1 MLFSKHQKAD
11 KEPFNQMFSGRDLRM
26 LIGPLLI
33 EQLLSI
39 TVGMAD
45 SIMVSSAGEAAISG
59 VSLVD
64 MINVLIINIFAALAT
79 GGAVVSSQL
88 LGAGKKERACKSA
101 VQLLEISL
109 SFSVVIMLFTL
120 ALRYQILRLFFGA
133 IEDDVMQNALTYFWI
148 SSLSYP
154 FIALYNSCAALFR
167 SMGNSKV
174 SMLTS
179 AGMNVINIAGN
190 AVFVYL
196 FHMGAAGVATAS
208 LISRAAAAVVMLALL
223 CRPRHDIHLE
233 LRAGLRPDF
242 SMMKEILR
250 IGIPNSLENS
260 LFQLG
265 RVMVVGIISVFG
277 TVQIAANAVAN
288 TMDSFGCIPGQ
299 ALNLAIIT
307 VVGRCIGAGE
317 REQARFY
324 TKKLVG
330 ITYLATIC
338 LNTLL
343 LLFLPLILQVY
354 GTLSAETIQL
364 ATLLI
369 FIHNGCAML
378 LWPTAFTL
386 PNALRAASD
395 VRFTMVVAVFSMV
408 AFRVLFSFVLGSWL
422 GWGAL
427 GVWTAMIMDWVFR
440 AGCFLWRYHSGK
452 WLTQKAAV

>member
-1 MLFSKHQKAD
+1 MFRFRARKNSAAPVD
-11 KEPFNQMFSGRDLRM
+11 RMFSGRDLRT
-26 LIGPLLI
+26 LIGPLLV

-45 SIMVSSAGEAAISG
+45 SMMVSSAGEAAISG

-88 LGAGKKERACKSA
+88 LGAAKKDRACESA
-101 VQLLEISL
+101 VQLLEISIA
-109 SFSVVIMLFTL
+109 FSISIMIVTL
-120 ALRYQILRLFFGA
+120 VLRYQILRLFFGA

-154 FIALYNSCAALFR
+154 FIAIYNSCAALFR

-174 SMLTS
+174 SMLIS
-179 AGMNVINIAGN
+179 AGMNVINIIGN
-190 AVFVYL
+190 AIFVYV

-208 LISRAAAAVVMLALL
+208 LISRIVAAAVILVLL
-223 CRPRHDIHLE
+223 CRPGHDIYLDF
-233 LRAGLRPDF
+233 RKNLRPDLP
-242 SMMKEILR
+242 MVKEILR
-250 IGIPNSLENS
+250 IGVPNSLENS

-265 RVMVVGIISVFG
+265 RVLVVGIISTFG

-307 VVGRCIGAGE
+307 VVGQCIGAGG
-317 REQARFY
+317 REQARY
-324 TKKLVG
+324 YVKKLIG
-330 ITYLATIC
+330 IAYLATIC
-338 LNTLL
+338 LNTTLLASLPLL
-343 LLFLPLILQVY
+343 LKVY
-354 GTLSAETIQL
+354 GTLSPDTIEL
-364 ATLLI
+364 ATVLI

-395 VRFTMVVAVFSMV
+395 VRFTMVVAVFSMA
-408 AFRVLFSFVLGSWL
+408 AFRVMFSYILGSWL

-427 GVWTAMIMDWVFR
+427 GVWIAMIIDWVFR
-440 AGCFLWRYHSGK
+440 AVSFLWRYRSGK
-452 WLTQKAAV
+452 WLYQRAAV